1 MPTKYTYK
9 KVEGDFEIFRND
21 EHVATYDPVTEDV
34 TYTHGNDKYSGPI
47 GREVVKIKQGDP
59 PATPE
64 PPKEV
69 TPEPPKEVT
78 PEPPKEVTPKVVAAD
93 QDLVAQLN
101 SRIKALQLELA
112 MLRDENKN
120 DQPVVNRP
128 SRYDGLEARPKGC
141 PATGPYGDMDDKFV
155 EWCRK
160 GGVSKEHFIQRYKGR
175 LKDLTY
181 LG

>member
-69 TPEPPKEVT
+69 TP
-78 PEPPKEVTPKVVAAD
+78 KVVAAD

-112 MLRDENKN
+112 MLRDETKN